1 MYRHFIWDWNGTL
14 LNDAWLCVDIINSML
29 EERGIERVTAERYAQ
44 IFGFPLK
51 EYCRKLGFN
60 LERESYEELS
70 DRFMEIYEQRRLECR
85 LQDGARELLSEVRE
99 KEIEQ
104 SLLSAYKQDTLRE
117 LVDFFRL
124 GEYFQAVVGVDNHYG
139 NGKIERGRQRIAE
152 MEHSGEDILLIGDT
166 LHDLE
171 VAEAMGVD
179 CALVPSGHQHIDR
192 LREGGGRVVE
202 SLSEVCG
209 WVE

>member
-152 MEHSGEDILLIGDT
+152 MEHSGEEILLIGDT

>member
-1 MYRHFIWDWNGTL
+1 MYRHLIWDWNGTL
-14 LNDAWLCVDIINSML
+14 LNDAWLCVDIINSLL

-44 IFGFPLK
+44 IFGFPL
-51 EYCRKLGFN
+51 EGYCRKLGFD

-70 DRFMEIYEQRRLECR
+70 DRFMEAYEQRRLECR
-85 LQDGARELLSEVRE
+85 LQDGVLELLSEVRG

-104 SLLSAYKQDTLRE
+104 SLLSAYRQDTLRE
-117 LVDFFRL
+117 LVDFFQL

-152 MEHSGEDILLIGDT
+152 MEHDGEEILLIGDT

-192 LREGGGRVVE
+192 LRGGGGKVVAC
-202 SLSEVCG
+202 LREVL
-209 WVE
+209 VLVQ

>member
-1 MYRHFIWDWNGTL
+1 
-14 LNDAWLCVDIINSML
+14 
-29 EERGIERVTAERYAQ
+29 
-44 IFGFPLK
+44 
-51 EYCRKLGFN
+51 
-60 LERESYEELS
+60 
-70 DRFMEIYEQRRLECR
+70 
-85 LQDGARELLSEVRE
+85 
-99 KEIEQ
+99 
-104 SLLSAYKQDTLRE
+104 
-117 LVDFFRL
+117 
-124 GEYFQAVVGVDNHYG
+124 
-139 NGKIERGRQRIAE
+139 